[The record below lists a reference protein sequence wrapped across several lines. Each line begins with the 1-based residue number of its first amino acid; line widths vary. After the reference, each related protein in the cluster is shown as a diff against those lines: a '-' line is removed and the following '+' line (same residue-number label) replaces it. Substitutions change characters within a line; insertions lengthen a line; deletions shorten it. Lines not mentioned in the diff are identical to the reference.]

1 MKRVIAYAAVL
12 DNSENDNGVYT
23 VTFPD
28 VPSAISQGETL
39 AEAVENG
46 SEALGLALYEEKHLP
61 KHSNYYDVIQ
71 NNPDKVVT
79 LIASNLDKIAAT
91 VRKPTVKKNTT
102 IPGDLAQKAEDAGI
116 NFSQTLAEALREKLG
131 V

>member
-1 MKRVIAYAAVL
+1 MDKIIAYAAVL
-12 DNSENDNGVYT
+12 DNSENQNDVYT

-28 VPSAISQGETL
+28 VPSAISQGNTL
-39 AEAVENG
+39 AEAIENG
-46 SEALGLALYEEKHLP
+46 SEALGLALYEEKELP
-61 KHSNYYDVIQ
+61 KHSNYHDIMQ
-71 NNPDKVVT
+71 NNEDKVVT
-79 LIASNLDKIAAT
+79 LIASDLDKIAAT
-91 VRKPTVKKNTT
+91 VKKPTVKKNTT

>member
-1 MKRVIAYAAVL
+1 MDKIIAYAAVL
-12 DNSENDNGVYT
+12 DNSENQNDVYT

-28 VPSAISQGETL
+28 VPSAISQGNTL
-39 AEAVENG
+39 AEAIENG
-46 SEALGLALYEEKHLP
+46 SEALGLALYEEKELP
-61 KHSNYYDVIQ
+61 KHSNYHDIMQ
-71 NNPDKVVT
+71 NNEDKVVT
-79 LIASNLDKIAAT
+79 LIASDLDKIVAT
-91 VRKPTVKKNTT
+91 VKKPTVKKNTT